1 MSAAA
6 SLPPPLP
13 APARLRDGDRL
24 GATMALSI
32 ALHAVLILGVGFAV
46 EQAAPVTPMLD
57 VILSGTRTP
66 LSPKQAEFLAQA
78 SNEGGGEHDKS
89 SRPTESVSGPLP
101 LPEAGIAPQ
110 PLRAQSPQAA
120 PIPEARVV
128 TTNDADQATPSP
140 QDRPHN
146 QAEPLPPGP
155 EKIAHDID
163 MARLAAEVHLNSQR
177 YAKRPKR
184 KFVSA
189 STQEYEYAD
198 YLRRWVDRAERIG
211 NLNYPEAARQRG
223 LSGQVVMSIGIR
235 RNGSVESAQVLVSS
249 GKPILDQ
256 AAMRIAKLAQ
266 PYPPLP
272 KTADQIDVL
281 NVVRTWNFRPG
292 GTFDDE

>member
-1 MSAAA
+1 MSTA
-6 SLPPPLP
+6 LPPLP
-13 APARLRDGDRL
+13 APTRLRDRDRL
-24 GATMALSI
+24 GATMALSA
-32 ALHAVLILGVGFAV
+32 ALHAVVILGVGFAV
-46 EQAAPVTPMLD
+46 EKSAPITPMLD
-57 VILSGTRTP
+57 VILSGSRTP
-66 LSPKQAEFLAQA
+66 LTPKQAEFLAQA

-89 SRPTESVSGPLP
+89 SRPTESISGPLP

-120 PIPEARVV
+120 PAPEARVV
-128 TTNDADQATPSP
+128 TTRDAEQSTPTP
-140 QDRPHN
+140 QERP
-146 QAEPLPPGP
+146 QTEAEPLPPGP
-155 EKIAHDID
+155 QKVAHDME

-189 STQEYEYAD
+189 STQEYAYAD

-272 KTADQIDVL
+272 KTADEIDVL
-281 NVVRTWNFRPG
+281 NVVRTWNFRAS

>member
-1 MSAAA
+1 MSAVLPP
-6 SLPPPLP
+6 LPPPT
-13 APARLRDGDRL
+13 RLRDGDRL
-24 GATMALSI
+24 GATMALSA
-32 ALHAVLILGVGFAV
+32 ALHAVVILGVGFAV
-46 EQAAPVTPMLD
+46 EQSAPITPMLD

-66 LSPKQAEFLAQA
+66 LTPKQAEFLAQA

-110 PLRAQSPQAA
+110 PLRAQSPQATPA
-120 PIPEARVV
+120 PEARVV
-128 TTNDADQATPSP
+128 TTRDADRAVPAP
-140 QDRPHN
+140 RDRPKTE
-146 QAEPLPPGP
+146 AEPLPPGP
-155 EKIAHDID
+155 QKVAYDME

-189 STQEYEYAD
+189 STQEYVYAN
-198 YLRRWVDRAERIG
+198 YLRQWVDRAERVG
-211 NLNYPEAARQRG
+211 NLNYPEAARQRE

-235 RNGSVESAQVLVSS
+235 RNGSVESAQVLKSS

-256 AAMRIAKLAQ
+256 AALRIAKLAQ

-272 KTADQIDVL
+272 KTADEIDVL
-281 NVVRTWNFRPG
+281 NVVRTWHFKPG

>member
-1 MSAAA
+1 MSAA
-6 SLPPPLP
+6 SLPPLP
-13 APARLRDGDRL
+13 APTRLRDGDRL
-24 GATMALSI
+24 GATMALSA
-32 ALHAVLILGVGFAV
+32 ALHALVILGIGFAV
-46 EQAAPVTPMLD
+46 EQAAPITPMLD

-66 LSPKQAEFLAQA
+66 LTPKQAEFLAQA

-110 PLRAQSPQAA
+110 PLRAQSPEAA
-120 PIPEARVV
+120 PAPEARVV
-128 TTNDADQATPSP
+128 TTRDAEQSTPTPQERPQVDADL
-140 QDRPHN
+140 
-146 QAEPLPPGP
+146 LPPGP
-155 EKIAHDID
+155 EKVAHDME

-189 STQEYEYAD
+189 STQEYAYAD

-235 RNGSVESAQVLVSS
+235 RNGSVESARVLVSS

-281 NVVRTWNFRPG
+281 NVVRTWNFKPG

>member
-1 MSAAA
+1 MSTTT
-6 SLPPPLP
+6 LPPLP
-13 APARLRDGDRL
+13 APTRLRDGDRL
-24 GATMALSI
+24 GATMALSA
-32 ALHAVLILGVGFAV
+32 ALHAVVILGIGFAV
-46 EQAAPVTPMLD
+46 EQAAPITPMLD

-66 LSPKQAEFLAQA
+66 LTPKQAEFLAQA

-120 PIPEARVV
+120 PAPEARVV
-128 TTNDADQATPSP
+128 TTREADQITPTP
-140 QDRPHN
+140 QERP
-146 QAEPLPPGP
+146 QVDAEPLPPGP
-155 EKIAHDID
+155 QKVAHDME

-189 STQEYEYAD
+189 STQEYAYAD

-235 RNGSVESAQVLVSS
+235 RNGSVESARVLVSS

-272 KTADQIDVL
+272 KTADEIDVL
-281 NVVRTWNFRPG
+281 NVVRTWNCRAS

>member
-1 MSAAA
+1 MSASAA
-6 SLPPPLP
+6 PPLP
-13 APARLRDGDRL
+13 AAARLGERDRL
-24 GATMALSI
+24 GATLALSA
-32 ALHAVLILGVGFAV
+32 ALHALVILGVGFAV

-66 LSPKQAEFLAQA
+66 LTPKQAEFLAQA
-78 SNEGGGEHDKS
+78 SNQGGGEHDKS

-120 PIPEARVV
+120 PAPEARVV
-128 TTNDADQATPSP
+128 AAPDSDTRVAAPRIQPQAE
-140 QDRPHN
+140 
-146 QAEPLPPGP
+146 AEPLPPGP
-155 EKIAHDID
+155 EKVTHDID

-189 STQEYEYAD
+189 STQEYAYAD

-211 NLNYPEAARQRG
+211 NLNFPEAARQRG

-249 GKPILDQ
+249 GQPILDQ
-256 AAMRIAKLAQ
+256 AALRIAKLAQ

-272 KTADQIDVL
+272 KSSDEIDVL
-281 NVVRTWNFRPG
+281 NVVRTWNFRRG

>member
-1 MSAAA
+1 MNDAA
-6 SLPPPLP
+6 LPPLP
-13 APARLRDGDRL
+13 APTRLRDGDRL
-24 GATMALSI
+24 GATMVLSV
-32 ALHAVLILGVGFAV
+32 ALHAVVILGVGFAI
-46 EQAAPVTPMLD
+46 EQAAPITPMLD

-66 LSPKQAEFLAQA
+66 LTPRQAEFLAQA

-120 PIPEARVV
+120 PAPEARVV
-128 TTNDADQATPSP
+128 TTRDADVATPTP
-140 QDRPHN
+140 QDRP
-146 QAEPLPPGP
+146 QVDADPLPPGP
-155 EKIAHDID
+155 QKVAYDME

-189 STQEYEYAD
+189 STQEYAYAD

-211 NLNYPEAARQRG
+211 NLNYPEVARQRG

-235 RNGSVESAQVLVSS
+235 RNGSVESTQVLVSS

-272 KTADQIDVL
+272 GTADEIDVL
-281 NVVRTWNFRPG
+281 NVVRTWIFKPN

>member
-1 MSAAA
+1 MNANA
-6 SLPPPLP
+6 PPPLP

-24 GATMALSI
+24 GATMALSA
-32 ALHAVLILGVGFAV
+32 ALHALAILGIGFAV
-46 EQAAPVTPMLD
+46 DRAAPITPMLD

-66 LSPKQAEFLAQA
+66 LTPKQAEFLAQA
-78 SNEGGGEHDKS
+78 SNQGGGEHDKS

-120 PIPEARVV
+120 PAPEARVV
-128 TTNDADQATPSP
+128 TTREAEQSAPTPRERPQAEL
-140 QDRPHN
+140 
-146 QAEPLPPGP
+146 EPLPPGP
-155 EKIAHDID
+155 QKVASDME

-189 STQEYEYAD
+189 STQEYAYAT
-198 YLRRWVDRAERIG
+198 YLRQWVDRAERIG

-249 GKPILDQ
+249 GQPILDQ

-272 KTADQIDVL
+272 KTADEIDVL
-281 NVVRTWNFRPG
+281 NVVRTWNFKPG

>member
-6 SLPPPLP
+6 LPLPPP
-13 APARLRDGDRL
+13 ARLADRDRL
-24 GATMALSI
+24 GATLALS
-32 ALHAVLILGVGFAV
+32 AGLHALVILGVSWAAS
-46 EQAAPVTPMLD
+46 EAAPVTPMLD
-57 VILSGTRTP
+57 VILSGSRTP
-66 LSPKQAEFLAQA
+66 LTPKQAEFLAQA
-78 SNEGGGEHDKS
+78 SNQGSGEHEKS

-101 LPEAGIAPQ
+101 LPDAGQAPL
-110 PLRAQSPQAA
+110 PMRAQSPQAA
-120 PIPEARVV
+120 PAPQARAVTGAEPEFSLPPSRAR
-128 TTNDADQATPSP
+128 P
-140 QDRPHN
+140 QSE
-146 QAEPLPPGP
+146 AEPLPPGP
-155 EKIAHDID
+155 QKVAYDIE

-189 STQEYEYAD
+189 STQEYAYAD
-198 YLRRWVDRAERIG
+198 YLRQWVARAERIG

-235 RNGSVESAQVLVSS
+235 RNGTVESAQVVVSS
-249 GKPILDQ
+249 RQPILDQ
-256 AAMRIAKLAQ
+256 AALRIARLAE

-272 KTADQIDVL
+272 KTEDNIDVL